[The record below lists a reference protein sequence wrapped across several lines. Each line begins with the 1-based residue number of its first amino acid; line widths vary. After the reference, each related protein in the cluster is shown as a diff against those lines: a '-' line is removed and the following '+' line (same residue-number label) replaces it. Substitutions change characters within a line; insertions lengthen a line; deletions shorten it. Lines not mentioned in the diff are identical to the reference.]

1 MKIPFALLVTTAVA
15 IPLGAAAIG
24 CSDDDP
30 PATSPT
36 PTTTTT
42 ATTPTGTADGGTSTP
57 DSGSQ
62 TRNIC
67 LTVGDGDP
75 AKGAAGVDG
84 VIDQFI
90 GKVVAD
96 CAINQYFTVLQPA
109 QVKHLDECLKIQ
121 VKELLGCPG
130 FTYAGAKDSAGAA
143 CRDMKAAHVGLGIT
157 EMDYDALIADL
168 LAVTPDAV
176 KTHPDFATV
185 AGVLIA
191 PKNQDG
197 TVKNAIIEDKASTT
211 LGKSACDG
219 GAPEGG
225 T

>member
-1 MKIPFALLVTTAVA
+1 MKIPFALLLTTAVA
-15 IPLGAAAIG
+15 IPLGAAAVG
-24 CSDDDP
+24 CSDDET
-30 PATSPT
+30 PAGG
-36 PTTTTT
+36 
-42 ATTPTGTADGGTSTP
+42 TTPTATSTTTSPPAEGGTTP
-57 DSGSQ
+57 PADSGGNQ

-96 CAINQYFTVLQPA
+96 CAINQYFTVLQAA

-130 FTYAGAKDSAGAA
+130 FTYAGSKDTAGVA

-157 EMDYDALIADL
+157 EPDYDALVADL

-176 KTHPDFATV
+176 KSHPDFANV

-197 TVKNAIIEDKASTT
+197 TVKNAVIENKASTT